1 MRNTYDRMNQ
11 GAKILSALSRIGYP
25 KVNQF
30 EGDSLE
36 WLFDSESIVPF
47 LEWFFENIHESNVVS
62 LEDLKR

>member
-11 GAKILSALSRIGYP
+11 GAKILSTLSRIGYP
-25 KVNQF
+25 KANQF

-36 WLFDSESIVPF
+36 WLFDCESIVPF